1 MVRGSAP
8 ATEHYKARLSVHKRV
23 WLPAKEGAM
32 DINTIIFGFVIAAL
46 LVGGVIV
53 YKKGQ

>member
-1 MVRGSAP
+1 MVGP
-8 ATEHYKARLSVHKRV
+8 
-23 WLPAKEGAM
+23 KEGAM

>member
-1 MVRGSAP
+1 
-8 ATEHYKARLSVHKRV
+8 
-23 WLPAKEGAM
+23 M

>member
-1 MVRGSAP
+1 
-8 ATEHYKARLSVHKRV
+8 
-23 WLPAKEGAM
+23 M
-32 DINTIIFGFVIAAL
+32 DINTIVFGFVIAAL

>member
-1 MVRGSAP
+1 MVVG
-8 ATEHYKARLSVHKRV
+8 
-23 WLPAKEGAM
+23 KEGVM

>member
-1 MVRGSAP
+1 MVG
-8 ATEHYKARLSVHKRV
+8 Y
-23 WLPAKEGAM
+23 KEGSM

>member
-1 MVRGSAP
+1 M
-8 ATEHYKARLSVHKRV
+8 LDQ
-23 WLPAKEGAM
+23 KEGVM
-32 DINTIIFGFVIAAL
+32 DINTLVFGFVIVAL